1 MANFGLS
8 LINYRLRN
16 DVTEDGANTTV
27 DTLSQF
33 VARTVLAVC
42 QKIRPSRSSW
52 SETLLKQPLFVISR
66 KPQSIQVKFLLNL
79 SSLEIVHIPFM
90 IYSYVNS
97 NSGFVSL
104 QRIFYQNC
112 TLNCITASRAP
123 FTPKSYEI
131 VRRKPDESVRHHSV
145 HSLAMLL
152 ANNNKPESN
161 MFACQSILFQQIWFV
176 LMSKSINE

>member
-1 MANFGLS
+1 MVFYSNITSTLLKNTELTQPMANFGLS

-112 TLNCITASRAP
+112 TLNCITAYHAP
-123 FTPKSYEI
+123 FTQRSC
-131 VRRKPDESVRHHSV
+131 VTDRRKPAEFVRRHSV
-145 HSLAMLL
+145 HSHEMLPV
-152 ANNNKPESN
+152 NSNKQES
-161 MFACQSILFQQIWFV
+161 
-176 LMSKSINE
+176 E